1 LFITPALAA
10 SETFNELLEVLKQKT
25 ACMKLKNLIYIFTT
39 ALVFFFGIFIYSS
52 LHKAHVD
59 FAQNQQ
65 NLYKVKR
72 LRDLTEVFQSALLVH
87 RLKRISFM
95 SDAITQSEILDAEKQ
110 VRLHA
115 DALVLPPSDKS
126 ATELEKQTHEMF
138 NRAKFFV
145 YRLTANDN
153 QELSAAGHL
162 MQAQLDLKSSYY
174 ITELN
179 KLYFLYVYNTTLSD
193 THSYKFIES
202 VRLNNRLTLT
212 ATELID
218 QLVDI
223 KTDEVKRN
231 QSYLRSIELI
241 GVLDSLRSRVDFII
255 ATAPDEAQPSANI
268 DELLSKLSKESMQH
282 LTADLTSVMQSRS
295 SNAFDGFYRYIIG
308 IDKASAIFVNNSYNL
323 ELHELEKK
331 ISVSRVQLYGMIS
344 LCWLL
349 ALFIVMPILV
359 FSSKISL
366 WLTLT
371 NKNIMK
377 LSQGDLDISPDNS
390 IMTGELSAISDAINQ
405 LRQNQIEKRLL
416 ETEKQELINELLE
429 ASSTDPLTNIYN
441 RRKFFNQCSQITE
454 DDYPLAFC
462 LIDIDNFK
470 RLNDR
475 YGHDVGDLALIA
487 FSQMLEQSLP
497 KSTVYCRYGGE
508 EFAILIKYEN
518 MQQSMR
524 IIDVVRHRTEM
535 LSIAIPNK
543 PSVGFTISCGL
554 ARLDDYQNIN
564 HSIKQADEALYYSK
578 KRGKNQVSFYS
589 PNGFISFDANDKN
602 G

>member
-1 LFITPALAA
+1 
-10 SETFNELLEVLKQKT
+10 
-25 ACMKLKNLIYIFTT
+25 MKLKNLIYIFTT

-308 IDKASAIFVNNSYNL
+308 IDKASAIFVNNSYDL

-377 LSQGDLDISPDNS
+377 LSRGDLDISPDNS

>member
-1 LFITPALAA
+1 
-10 SETFNELLEVLKQKT
+10 
-25 ACMKLKNLIYIFTT
+25 M
-39 ALVFFFGIFIYSS
+39 
-52 LHKAHVD
+52 
-59 FAQNQQ
+59 
-65 NLYKVKR
+65 
-72 LRDLTEVFQSALLVH
+72 
-87 RLKRISFM
+87 
-95 SDAITQSEILDAEKQ
+95 
-110 VRLHA
+110 
-115 DALVLPPSDKS
+115 
-126 ATELEKQTHEMF
+126 
-138 NRAKFFV
+138 
-145 YRLTANDN
+145 
-153 QELSAAGHL
+153 
-162 MQAQLDLKSSYY
+162 
-174 ITELN
+174 
-179 KLYFLYVYNTTLSD
+179 
-193 THSYKFIES
+193 
-202 VRLNNRLTLT
+202 NNRLTLT

-308 IDKASAIFVNNSYNL
+308 IDKASAIFVNNSYDL

-589 PNGFISFDANDKN
+589 LNGFISFDANDKMGDICSGN
-602 G
+602 ATKIKV